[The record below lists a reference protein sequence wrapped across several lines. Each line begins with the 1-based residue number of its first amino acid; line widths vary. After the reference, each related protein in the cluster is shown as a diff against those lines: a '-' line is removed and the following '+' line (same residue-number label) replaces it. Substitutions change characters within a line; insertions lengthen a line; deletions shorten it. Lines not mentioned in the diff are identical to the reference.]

1 LQLLFLLTITASS
14 RAGENVP
21 AQIPVIN
28 SISVSGTNLVIT
40 ASIPSGASQV
50 VLEIC
55 PTLADSWQEAAAFQA
70 PTNGGPMEFSIPQP
84 PLPMAFFRLNVSLAG
99 SAQPQLS
106 TVVHYQIVPPLTEV
120 ATNGSTEAVFH
131 FNGEIDGSD
140 KITIRRD
147 GALWEHVS
155 WGWPG
160 TVIVNDSQWQPS
172 EKNFLTSTGAV
183 SFLPPQY
190 SLSAADLEVVQGRD
204 VVAVERTNDA
214 LIVYLDDTPLGAAP
228 YEFKVHFHPATQELH
243 GLASSTAATLKIAAH
258 IDGSDRLRITTNE
271 ATWTHLTFSPPGD
284 IRLNN
289 VSWDLGQTNVLS
301 NTGTNSFLPSGIDFS
316 TAKILARKGRDLATM
331 QIEKDGICVSFAD
344 NPNGGDDYELDVS
357 FGQ

>member
-106 TVVHYQIVPPLTEV
+106 KFI
-120 ATNGSTEAVFH
+120 
-131 FNGEIDGSD
+131 
-140 KITIRRD
+140 IR
-147 GALWEHVS
+147 
-155 WGWPG
+155 
-160 TVIVNDSQWQPS
+160 
-172 EKNFLTSTGAV
+172 
-183 SFLPPQY
+183 
-190 SLSAADLEVVQGRD
+190 
-204 VVAVERTNDA
+204 
-214 LIVYLDDTPLGAAP
+214 
-228 YEFKVHFHPATQELH
+228 
-243 GLASSTAATLKIAAH
+243 
-258 IDGSDRLRITTNE
+258 
-271 ATWTHLTFSPPGD
+271 
-284 IRLNN
+284 
-289 VSWDLGQTNVLS
+289 
-301 NTGTNSFLPSGIDFS
+301 
-316 TAKILARKGRDLATM
+316 
-331 QIEKDGICVSFAD
+331 
-344 NPNGGDDYELDVS
+344 
-357 FGQ
+357 